1 MTPPLIT
8 RLPVLLPSPPLQELP
23 HIAKAW
29 KQSDVQARKEDRTM
43 RGGDAST
50 SSSSCTPSGDSD
62 DASSSSASS
71 SSSSSAA
78 AYATYTH
85 YSYLCAP
92 PDGTWVNLQNG
103 IELQRCVSS
112 GLQCSSKTV
121 MRGVDRL
128 WNSASV
134 SCAGSYTRSW

>member
-1 MTPPLIT
+1 
-8 RLPVLLPSPPLQELP
+8 
-23 HIAKAW
+23 
-29 KQSDVQARKEDRTM
+29 M

-50 SSSSCTPSGDSD
+50 SSCTPGGDSD

-71 SSSSSAA
+71 SSASSAA

-103 IELQRCVSS
+103 IELQRCV
-112 GLQCSSKTV
+112 G
-121 MRGVDRL
+121 G
-128 WNSASV
+128 
-134 SCAGSYTRSW
+134 

>member
-71 SSSSSAA
+71 SSVSSSTA

-103 IELQRCVSS
+103 IELQRCVGGYSAPP
-112 GLQCSSKTV
+112 KT
-121 MRGVDRL
+121 
-128 WNSASV
+128 
-134 SCAGSYTRSW
+134 